1 MAKRLSI
8 GLLIGLA
15 AAGLA
20 LVSHSFITANV
31 GSDSPDPNAISEG
44 RGSFWAADKA
54 AKGEAR
60 EPEIGYHAPTFTLTG
75 PDGESTS
82 LRELS
87 QQGKP
92 IMLNFW
98 ASSCAPCIQEIPH
111 LQDFYE
117 RYQDQV
123 QIVGINWAEDPAQVR
138 SFLQDKGVTY
148 PNLLDRRGKA
158 FVAYRLT
165 GTPTSFFI
173 DRDQVIRGVWL
184 GPISGESLERSF
196 DRISTAFDPRGSSQ

>member
-1 MAKRLSI
+1 MVKKLSI

-20 LVSHSFITANV
+20 LVSHSFITANF
-31 GSDSPDPNAISEG
+31 GGDSPDHQAIAEG
-44 RGSFWAADKA
+44 RGSFWAAEKA
-54 AKGEAR
+54 AKGEERA
-60 EPEIGYHAPTFTLTG
+60 PELGYRAPAFTLTG
-75 PDGESTS
+75 ADGERTS
-82 LRELS
+82 LGELS
-87 QQGKP
+87 QGGKP

-111 LQDFYE
+111 LQAFYE

-148 PNLLDRRGKA
+148 PNLLDRQGKA

-165 GTPTSFFI
+165 GTPTSYFI
-173 DRDQVIRGVWL
+173 DQNRVVRGVWL
-184 GPISGESLERSF
+184 GPMTFESLEASF